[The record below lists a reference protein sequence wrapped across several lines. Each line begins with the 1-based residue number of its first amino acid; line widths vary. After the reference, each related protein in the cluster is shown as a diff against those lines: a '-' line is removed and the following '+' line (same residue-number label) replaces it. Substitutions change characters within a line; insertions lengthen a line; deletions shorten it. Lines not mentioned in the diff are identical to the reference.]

1 MKAFQNL
8 RKVARKKQKQSKKFF
23 LKKMDLVT
31 TKFRDYKHL
40 QETGTNDDKTPTAS
54 SVEQV

>member
-23 LKKMDLVT
+23 FEKMDLVF

>member
-8 RKVARKKQKQSKKFF
+8 RKVPRKKQKQSKNFF
-23 LKKMDLVT
+23 FEKLDLVT
-31 TKFRDYKHL
+31 TKFRDYKYL